1 MFTLIS
7 MSKAKFSDFFSSG
20 RVSYLKNR
28 DAHIT
33 KDVVVDATCI
43 SPYGGIKTLM
53 ENITRLIAEKRPNWR
68 IIVLGSSELRDNL
81 LSLQKQKN
89 IKFLCIKARYND
101 VFLSLRT
108 IANFVTLG
116 LFRDKITQLCF
127 YDTICIDDK
136 CDLFFDPYAE
146 YAMNDFNI
154 PKISLIHDL
163 VYLDIENFKTPAAK
177 KWIKKCSEFILENS
191 QKIITITNFS
201 KERIM
206 YWYNPKKDQVK
217 TIYTC
222 LSQRVNN
229 IEVNDKFRRSILKK
243 YGIDSK
249 NYFIYISAC
258 WPQKNHKRL
267 IKSFLEFLSRS
278 KSNMKLVIVG
288 EMSKNTLL
296 QLKSLSDASDNIICT
311 NSIPNDE
318 LKVLLSNSFALVFPS
333 LYEGFGMPIIEAMAA
348 GIPVICSN
356 AGSIPEVAGNAAIFF
371 NPRDTNEI
379 IAAMQQIVTD
389 AALRKELIKRGY
401 QQAQKFSDTDSMI
414 NDYIKVFEDAMS
426 AR

>member
-1 MFTLIS
+1 
-7 MSKAKFSDFFSSG
+7 
-20 RVSYLKNR
+20 
-28 DAHIT
+28 
-33 KDVVVDATCI
+33 
-43 SPYGGIKTLM
+43 M

-146 YAMNDFNI
+146 YAINDFNI